1 MNNIAFFDSECIA
14 CNKFINFVL
23 KIDKKKKVLFSGINS
38 ELYKSIS
45 INLDNIDSVIYFKDK
60 KMYLYS
66 DAIIEILKDSHSIF
80 SILNL
85 QYLIPFKWRKNAYNF
100 FAKKRKKVPGSCI
113 LLINHPHKDRF
124 I

>member
-1 MNNIAFFDSECIA
+1 MNNIAFFDSECIS

-23 KIDKKKKVLFSGINS
+23 KIDKKNKVLFSGINS
-38 ELYKSIS
+38 DLYNKLN
-45 INLDNIDSVIYFKDK
+45 INPENIDSVIYFKDK
-60 KMYLYS
+60 RTYFYS
-66 DAIIEILKDSHSIF
+66 DAIIEILKDSHPAF

-85 QYLIPFKWRKNAYNF
+85 QYLIPFKWRKNTYNL
-100 FAKKRKKVPGSCI
+100 FAKRRKKYSKSCI